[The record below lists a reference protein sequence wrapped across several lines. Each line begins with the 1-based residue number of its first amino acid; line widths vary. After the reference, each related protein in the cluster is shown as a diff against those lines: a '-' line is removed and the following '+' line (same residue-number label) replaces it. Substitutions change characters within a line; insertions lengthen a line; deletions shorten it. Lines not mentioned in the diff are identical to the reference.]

1 MPPDVRVPR
10 PNGSKICIYNA
21 NIYIKICINNAV
33 HVSDLKRIIIDQREE
48 IDRIMRREK
57 IIEREIFEPSR
68 KLAETDLIKVIKGI
82 RRCGKS
88 VFSFQLLGN
97 RTYGYI
103 NFDDERL
110 SALKSP
116 DLNVVLEAF
125 YELYGTELGFV
136 FLDEVQNVKN
146 WELFVNR
153 LKRTGI
159 NVTVTGSN
167 AGLLGGELAA
177 RLTGR
182 YVPIEL
188 FPFSFSE
195 FLKYNDNGGFL
206 PKSAYGTREISA
218 MKSSLQKYVGMG
230 GFPEV
235 VRRPEFFRTYL
246 STLYSTI
253 LAKDIIMRH
262 NIKLKETFREISNYL
277 LSNFAGLVSY
287 NKLKNVFG
295 LKSAHTSKNYVSYLE
310 ESYLIFTIGKFSY
323 KMKETIASQKKIYG
337 MDTGMLNAVGFGVS
351 ENSGK
356 LLENVVAIELKR
368 RAVARPGMEIYYW
381 RDYTGREVDFVLK
394 EGFEVKRL
402 IQACSDVK
410 EEKTRKRET
419 DSLVKA
425 LEQFKLKEGLI
436 ITEETEGEE
445 KIGSRK
451 IRYVPLWKWLLLQ
464 N

>member
-1 MPPDVRVPR
+1 MR
-10 PNGSKICIYNA
+10 
-21 NIYIKICINNAV
+21 
-33 HVSDLKRIIIDQREE
+33 VSDLKRIVIDQREE
-48 IDRIMRREK
+48 IDKIMRREK
-57 IIEREIFEPSR
+57 IIEREILEPSR
-68 KLAETDLIKVIKGI
+68 KMAETDLVKAITGI

-97 RTYGYI
+97 KTYGYI

-110 SALKSP
+110 SALRSE
-116 DLNVVLEAF
+116 DLNAVLEAF
-125 YELYGTELGFV
+125 YELYGTELGFI
-136 FLDEVQNVKN
+136 FLDEVQNVEN

-153 LKRTGI
+153 LKRNGI

-167 AGLLGGELAA
+167 AGLLEGELAVK
-177 RLTGR
+177 LTGR
-182 YVPIEL
+182 YIPIEL
-188 FPFSFSE
+188 FPFSFRE
-195 FLKYNDNGGFL
+195 FLKYNNYGGFL
-206 PKSAYGTREISA
+206 LKDAYGTKEISA
-218 MKSSLQKYVGMG
+218 LKSNLQKYVGMG

-323 KMKETIASQKKIYG
+323 KLKETLASQKKIYG
-337 MDTGMLNAVGFGVS
+337 MDTGMLNAVGFRVS
-351 ENSGK
+351 ENAGK
-356 LLENVVAIELKR
+356 LLENAVAIELKR
-368 RAVARPGMEIYYW
+368 MAVARPNMEIYYW
-381 RDYTGREVDFVLK
+381 RDYAGREVDFVLK
-394 EGFEVKRL
+394 EGVEVKRL
-402 IQACSDVK
+402 IQVCSDVN

-425 LEQFKLKEGLI
+425 LEQFKLKDGLI
-436 ITEETEGEE
+436 ITEETEDEE
-445 KIGSRK
+445 KIGSK
-451 IRYVPLWKWLLLQ
+451 NIKYVPLWKWLLGPGNLRL
-464 N
+464 